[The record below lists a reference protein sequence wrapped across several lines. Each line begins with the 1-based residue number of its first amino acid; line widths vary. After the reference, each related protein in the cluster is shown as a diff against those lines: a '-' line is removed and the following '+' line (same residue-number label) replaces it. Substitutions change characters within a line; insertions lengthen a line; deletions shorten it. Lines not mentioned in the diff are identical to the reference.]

1 MQQIKPSGRTV
12 AAAWHR
18 WWQAGWMVRYVPF
31 ALFLALLAVLYI
43 ANGHYA
49 DTTLRQLER
58 TRQEVK
64 QLQYEYKTLQAELMY
79 RSKES
84 ELAKAVEAMG
94 LKPLTEP
101 PVQITI
107 KKEDQAYY

>member
-1 MQQIKPSGRTV
+1 MLNKKKTGVGHNVMQAKWLV
-12 AAAWHR
+12 H
-18 WWQAGWMVRYVPF
+18 YVPF
-31 ALFLALLAVLYI
+31 ALFLGVLAVVYI

-49 DTTLRQLER
+49 DDTIRKTAKAR
-58 TRQEVK
+58 TDLK

-84 ELAKAVEAMG
+84 ELVKAVAPLG

-101 PVQITI
+101 PVRIMMNEKTEN
-107 KKEDQAYY
+107 K

>member
-1 MQQIKPSGRTV
+1 MIQNKKTSGVGHSVMQAKWLV
-12 AAAWHR
+12 H
-18 WWQAGWMVRYVPF
+18 YVPF
-31 ALFLALLAVLYI
+31 ALFLGVLAVVYI

-49 DTTLRQLER
+49 DDTIRR
-58 TRQEVK
+58 TAKARNDLK

-84 ELAKAVEAMG
+84 ELVKAVAPLG

-101 PVQITI
+101 PAKII
-107 KKEDQAYY
+107 IEDQTGK

>member
-1 MQQIKPSGRTV
+1 MQAKWLV
-12 AAAWHR
+12 H
-18 WWQAGWMVRYVPF
+18 YVPF
-31 ALFLALLAVLYI
+31 ALFLGVLAVVYI

-49 DTTLRQLER
+49 DDTIRR
-58 TRQEVK
+58 TAKARTDLK

-84 ELAKAVEAMG
+84 ELVKAVAPLG

-101 PVQITI
+101 PVRILMDD
-107 KKEDQAYY
+107 KPVK

>member
-1 MQQIKPSGRTV
+1 
-12 AAAWHR
+12 
-18 WWQAGWMVRYVPF
+18 
-31 ALFLALLAVLYI
+31 LFLGVLAVVYI

-49 DTTLRQLER
+49 DDTIRR
-58 TRQEVK
+58 TAKARTDLK

-84 ELAKAVEAMG
+84 ELVKAVAPLG

-101 PVQITI
+101 PVRILMDD
-107 KKEDQAYY
+107 KPVK

>member
-1 MQQIKPSGRTV
+1 MLNKKTSGVGHNVMQAKWLV
-12 AAAWHR
+12 H
-18 WWQAGWMVRYVPF
+18 YVPF
-31 ALFLALLAVLYI
+31 ALFLGVLAVVYI

-49 DTTLRQLER
+49 DGIIRR
-58 TRQEVK
+58 TAKARTDLK

-84 ELAKAVEAMG
+84 ELVKAVAPLG

-101 PVQITI
+101 PVRIMTDEKTI
-107 KKEDQAYY
+107 K

>member
-1 MQQIKPSGRTV
+1 MINKKTSGVGHNVMQAKWLV
-12 AAAWHR
+12 H
-18 WWQAGWMVRYVPF
+18 YVPF
-31 ALFLALLAVLYI
+31 ALFLGVLAVVYI

-49 DTTLRQLER
+49 DDTIRR
-58 TRQEVK
+58 TAKARTDLK

-84 ELAKAVEAMG
+84 ELVKVVAPLG

-101 PVQITI
+101 PVKITI
-107 KKEDQAYY
+107 DEKP